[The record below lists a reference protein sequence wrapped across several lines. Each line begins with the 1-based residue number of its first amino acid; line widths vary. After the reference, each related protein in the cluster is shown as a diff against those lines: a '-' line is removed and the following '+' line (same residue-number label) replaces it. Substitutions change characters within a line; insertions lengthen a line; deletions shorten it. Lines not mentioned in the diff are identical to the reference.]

1 MQLIKKHGISN
12 NYLPIAAIFCLAFFL
27 FPDAGMAAG
36 WYVRGTIGYEKSL
49 AADFSDTDCASAN
62 PAALFGCANGINGK
76 AIGAYGDFGRFPL
89 AEVAV
94 GRQFLPWLRADLSLA
109 YRFQMTYDGNANF
122 IPPTVGANQPVSA
135 DANSISGMANV
146 FIDINGLLPE
156 KKLWRFQPYVGGGV
170 GISYNRIDRMT
181 FLFPENTGKHK
192 ISITPAGDRKDFAFM
207 LAVGTGIILT
217 EHLSLDI
224 AYRYFDLGRVETD
237 PGLMY
242 MDTRPAGIAV
252 NGIESRLRTHGPAVG
267 LRYQF

>member
-1 MQLIKKHGISN
+1 MDHLKKYAISSK
-12 NYLPIAAIFCLAFFL
+12 YLPIAAIFCLAFFL
-27 FPDAGMAAG
+27 FSEAGMAAG
-36 WYVRGTIGYEKSL
+36 WYVRSAVGYEKSR

-94 GRQFLPWLRADLSLA
+94 GRRFLPWLRADLSLA
-109 YRFQMTYDGNANF
+109 YRFHMQYEGNANF
-122 IPPTVGANQPVSA
+122 IPLTVGANQPVSA

-146 FIDINGLLPE
+146 FFDINGLLPQ
-156 KKLWRFQPYVGGGV
+156 KKLWRFQPYAGGGV

-181 FLFPENTGKHK
+181 FLFPENTGRHK
-192 ISITPAGDRKDFAFM
+192 ISITPSGARKDLAFM
-207 LAVGTGIILT
+207 LAVGTGILLT

-242 MDTRPAGIAV
+242 MDTRPAGIAI
-252 NGIESRLRTHGPAVG
+252 NSIESRLRTHGLAIG